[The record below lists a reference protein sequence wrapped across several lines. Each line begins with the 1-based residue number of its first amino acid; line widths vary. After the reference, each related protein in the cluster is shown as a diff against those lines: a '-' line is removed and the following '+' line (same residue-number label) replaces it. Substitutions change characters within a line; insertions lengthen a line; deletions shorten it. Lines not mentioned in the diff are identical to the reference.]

1 MRALRRSAR
10 TTTCARSWG
19 LILCA
24 LLCGIVAAPPSA
36 RGADERLQRVGGEAF
51 TDPDDRV
58 EMPPEWVKKRIG
70 REAWSRGTDVAIT
83 LDQHLY
89 AALLPLIQRYARE
102 HRLAVAVKEG
112 TCGVT
117 TGLLAR
123 KMADVGGFC
132 CPPAKSDRLPGI
144 QHHTVGIAA
153 LALLVNPSNP
163 VEHVTLDQARALFQ
177 GRIERWSELRT
188 ARGSAGPDVRVQPVI
203 RLHCPSR
210 PGHWRLL
217 LDHEELF
224 APNAQEVS
232 AIPDMIRAVAA
243 DRRAVGHEVMYMTRL
258 FVEQGKT
265 KPLRIDGASP
275 LEPDRLVAGDYPLYR
290 TFVITTW
297 ENPESAN
304 PRARALVAHLLKA
317 VDAGALD
324 PRLGIVPSAR
334 LRDAGWKFRGDE
346 LVGEPGR

>member
-1 MRALRRSAR
+1 MRALQTSLGAPL
-10 TTTCARSWG
+10 CARSWR
-19 LILCA
+19 LILGP
-24 LLCGIVAAPPSA
+24 LLCAIVAAPPPA
-36 RGADERLQRVGGEAF
+36 RAADERLQRVGGEAF
-51 TDPDDRV
+51 TDPHDRA
-58 EMPPEWVKKRIG
+58 EMPPEWVKKQIG
-70 REAWSRGTDVAIT
+70 REEWSRGADVAIT

-89 AALLPLIQRYARE
+89 PALLPLIQRYARK
-102 HRLAVAVKEG
+102 HRFTVAVKEG

-123 KMADVGGFC
+123 KLADVGGFC
-132 CPPAKSDRLPGI
+132 CPPAKSDRMPGI
-144 QHHTVGIAA
+144 AHHTVGIAA

-163 VEHVTLDQARALFQ
+163 VEHVTLDQARGIFQ

-188 ARGSAGPDVRVQPVI
+188 ARGSPGPDVRIQPVV

-217 LDHEELF
+217 LDDEELF
-224 APNAQEVS
+224 SPTAQEVS

-243 DRRAVGHEVMYMTRL
+243 DRRAVGHEVMYMART
-258 FVEQGKT
+258 FVEEGKT
-265 KPLRIDGASP
+265 KPLKIDGASP
-275 LEPDRLVAGDYPLYR
+275 LEPDRLAAGDYPLYR

-304 PRARALVAHLLKA
+304 PRARALVAHLLQA
-317 VDAGALD
+317 ADAGAVD
-324 PRLGIVPSAR
+324 PKFGIVPAAR
-334 LRDAGWKFRGDE
+334 LRAAGWKFRGDE